1 MKSVTAKD
9 KRIVNE
15 RASTISQA
23 SGGSRDQIISITDLI
38 SEGEIEGLV
47 QGEASIYLND
57 DNVVEPSQSSINST
71 YLKNAVLTATNG
83 STTGTVNQELPID
96 LLNGSIY
103 RIAYIQGAYTST
115 VTVGAVATNPRAQ
128 LTIPAIPITT
138 SSAFFGSNEM
148 NWANSVGVSDA
159 VTLTIN
165 STGQTIRGIID
176 ISSTTFAHFNPNVV
190 DPNIANRFVA
200 AAQGEAVTISILGR
214 VFINSISTA
223 GGVSTLT
230 FSNAFPY
237 TSGNYS
243 ITISAPRTTR
253 AQNWLDSANFSK
265 FKGITAQFRKGTD
278 YQTPITNF

>member
-57 DNVVEPSQSSINST
+57 DNVVEPSQSSLNST

-83 STTGTVNQELPID
+83 SATGTVNQELPID

-115 VTVGAVATNPRAQ
+115 VTVGAVATNPRAE

-138 SSAFFGSNEM
+138 SSAFF
-148 NWANSVGVSDA
+148 D
-159 VTLTIN
+159 
-165 STGQTIRGIID
+165 
-176 ISSTTFAHFNPNVV
+176 
-190 DPNIANRFVA
+190 
-200 AAQGEAVTISILGR
+200 
-214 VFINSISTA
+214 
-223 GGVSTLT
+223 
-230 FSNAFPY
+230 
-237 TSGNYS
+237 
-243 ITISAPRTTR
+243 
-253 AQNWLDSANFSK
+253 
-265 FKGITAQFRKGTD
+265 
-278 YQTPITNF
+278 